1 VKELGYY
8 EENEKLRVE
17 MDLKNKEI
25 QRLRNQTEELQAKYK
40 DLLIKYEEQSGEELN
55 TRIITWSC
63 KRSTRASIRM

>member
-17 MDLKNKEI
+17 MDLKNKEV

-40 DLLIKYEEQSGEELN
+40 DLLIKYEEQSEEELN

-63 KRSTRASIRM
+63 KTSTRASIIM